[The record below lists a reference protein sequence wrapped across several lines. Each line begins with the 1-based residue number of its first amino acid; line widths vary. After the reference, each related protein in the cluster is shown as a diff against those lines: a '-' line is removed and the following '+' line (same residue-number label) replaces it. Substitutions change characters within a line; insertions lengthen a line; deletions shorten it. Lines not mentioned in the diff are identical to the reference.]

1 MAALRYLESQRVA
14 HPELADWYSS
24 MADLYERKLWHQLTQ
39 KLDQFVALAV
49 FQVCHIPV
57 PCLPCR
63 GCKTCGVRNHHHRR

>member
-49 FQVCHIPV
+49 FQV
-57 PCLPCR
+57 
-63 GCKTCGVRNHHHRR
+63 

>member
-1 MAALRYLESQRVA
+1 MA

-49 FQVCHIPV
+49 FQVCHV
-57 PCLPCR
+57 PFSMR
-63 GCKTCGVRNHHHRR
+63 GCEFCGARNHQS